1 MCAVLKKKEQ
11 KCSVSLVTTAHRVTD
26 CKIRLLKC
34 GHATLFKLIVYWK
47 SYWWILKIF
56 FFFHKVEIM

>member
-11 KCSVSLVTTAHRVTD
+11 KCSVSLVTTVQSR
-26 CKIRLLKC
+26 RLQDTFVEVWSC
-34 GHATLFKLIVYWK
+34 HIVQAIVYWK